1 MSFTH
6 NLIKLNELSVK
17 TEEGKRLY
25 QTPQGKSY
33 PSVTTVT
40 GILSKDDIQ
49 AWRQR
54 IGEEKADQI
63 TRAATS
69 RGNEVHKLAELY
81 LKNELFSQ
89 SPLFDEPK
97 TNNYKMFE
105 ALSSVLDNKVGIVRA
120 IEAPL
125 YSDVLR
131 VGGRVDLVA
140 EWDNELAVID
150 FKTSSKPK
158 KERWIDNY
166 FMQSSAYAFMFEE
179 LTKISINKIVIAIA
193 LENLGTQI
201 FIKNA
206 NDYIQQFI
214 DLRKTYDIISN
225 QQGI

>member
-6 NLIKLNELSVK
+6 DLIKLNELSVK

-81 LKNELFSQ
+81 LRNELFSQ
-89 SPLFDEPK
+89 STLFDEPK

-158 KERWIDNY
+158 KEHWIDNY

-225 QQGI
+225 D

>member
-40 GILSKDDIQ
+40 GILSKDAIHS
-49 AWRQR
+49 WRQR

-105 ALSSVLDNKVGIVRA
+105 ALSSVLDNKVGIIRA

-225 QQGI
+225 E

>member
-6 NLIKLNELSVK
+6 DLIKLNELSVK

-89 SPLFDEPK
+89 STLFDEPK

-140 EWDNELAVID
+140 DWDNELAVID

-201 FIKNA
+201 FIKSA

-214 DLRKTYDIISN
+214 DLRKTYDIIAN
-225 QQGI
+225 D

>member
-40 GILSKDDIQ
+40 GILSKDAIHS
-49 AWRQR
+49 WRQR

-89 SPLFDEPK
+89 STLFDEPK

-105 ALSSVLDNKVGIVRA
+105 ALSSVLDNKVGIIRA

-201 FIKNA
+201 FIKNV

-225 QQGI
+225 E

>member
-6 NLIKLNELSVK
+6 DLIKLNELSVK

-40 GILSKDDIQ
+40 GILSKDAIHS
-49 AWRQR
+49 WRQR

-89 SPLFDEPK
+89 STLFDEPK

-179 LTKISINKIVIAIA
+179 LTKIPINKIVIAIA

-201 FIKNA
+201 FIKDA
-206 NDYIQQFI
+206 SDYIQQFI

-225 QQGI
+225 E

>member
-6 NLIKLNELSVK
+6 DLIKLNELSVK

-89 SPLFDEPK
+89 STLFDEPK

-105 ALSSVLDNKVGIVRA
+105 ALSSVLDNNVGIVRA

-179 LTKISINKIVIAIA
+179 LTKISINKIVIALA

-225 QQGI
+225 E

>member
-1 MSFTH
+1 MSFIH
-6 NLIKLNELSVK
+6 DLVKLDELSAK

-49 AWRQR
+49 AWRIR

-69 RGNEVHKLAELY
+69 RGNKVHKLAELY
-81 LKNELFSQ
+81 LRNELFSQ
-89 SPLFDEPK
+89 STLFDEPK

-105 ALSSVLDNKVGIVRA
+105 VLSSVLDNKVGVVRA

-158 KERWIDNY
+158 KEHWIDNY

-179 LTKISINKIVIAIA
+179 LTKIPIN
-193 LENLGTQI
+193 
-201 FIKNA
+201 
-206 NDYIQQFI
+206 
-214 DLRKTYDIISN
+214 
-225 QQGI
+225 

>member
-1 MSFTH
+1 MSFSH
-6 NLIKLNELSVK
+6 DLIKLNELSVK

-89 SPLFDEPK
+89 STLFDEPK

-158 KERWIDNY
+158 KEHWIDNY

>member
-6 NLIKLNELSVK
+6 DLIKLNELSVK

-89 SPLFDEPK
+89 STLFDEPK

-125 YSDVLR
+125 YSDFLR

-225 QQGI
+225 E

>member
-6 NLIKLNELSVK
+6 DLIKLNELSVK

-89 SPLFDEPK
+89 STLFDEPK

-150 FKTSSKPK
+150 FKTSSKSK

-225 QQGI
+225 E

>member
-1 MSFTH
+1 MSFIH
-6 NLIKLNELSVK
+6 DLVKLDELSVK
-17 TEEGKRLY
+17 TDEGKRLY
-25 QTPQGKSY
+25 QTPQGQSY

-49 AWRQR
+49 AWRIR
-54 IGEEKADQI
+54 VGEEKADQI

-69 RGNEVHKLAELY
+69 RGNKVHKLAELY

-89 SPLFDEPK
+89 STLFDEPK

-105 ALSSVLDNKVGIVRA
+105 ALSSVLDNKVGVIRA

-131 VGGRVDLVA
+131 VGGRVDLIA

-158 KERWIDNY
+158 KEHWIDNY

-179 LTKISINKIVIAIA
+179 LTKIPINKIVIAIA

-225 QQGI
+225 D

>member
-6 NLIKLNELSVK
+6 DLIKLNELSVK

-81 LKNELFSQ
+81 LRNELFSQ
-89 SPLFDEPK
+89 STLFDEPK

-225 QQGI
+225 E

>member
-1 MSFTH
+1 MSFIH
-6 NLIKLNELSVK
+6 DLITLDELSAR
-17 TEEGKRLY
+17 TEEGKRFY
-25 QTPQGKSY
+25 QTPQGQSY

-49 AWRQR
+49 AWRRR

-89 SPLFDEPK
+89 STLFDEPK

-105 ALSSVLDNKVGIVRA
+105 VLSSVLDNRVGVVRA

-179 LTKISINKIVIAIA
+179 LTKIPINKIVIAIA

-225 QQGI
+225 E

>member
-1 MSFTH
+1 MSFIH
-6 NLIKLNELSVK
+6 DLITLDELSAR
-17 TEEGKRLY
+17 TEKGKRFY
-25 QTPQGKSY
+25 QTPQGQSY

-49 AWRQR
+49 AWRRR
-54 IGEEKADQI
+54 IGEDKADQI
-63 TRAATS
+63 TKAATS

-89 SPLFDEPK
+89 STLFDEPK

-105 ALSSVLDNKVGIVRA
+105 ALSSVLDNRVGVVRA

-179 LTKISINKIVIAIA
+179 LTKIPINKIVIAIA

-225 QQGI
+225 E

>member
-1 MSFTH
+1 MSFSH
-6 NLIKLNELSVK
+6 DLIKLNELSVK

-89 SPLFDEPK
+89 STLFDEPK

-225 QQGI
+225 E

>member
-6 NLIKLNELSVK
+6 DLIKLNELSVK

-89 SPLFDEPK
+89 STLFDEPK

-158 KERWIDNY
+158 KELWIDNY

-225 QQGI
+225 D

>member
-6 NLIKLNELSVK
+6 DLIKLNELSVR

-89 SPLFDEPK
+89 STLFDEPK

-105 ALSSVLDNKVGIVRA
+105 VLSSVLDNKVGIVRA

-179 LTKISINKIVIAIA
+179 LTKIPINKIVIAIA

-201 FIKNA
+201 FVKDA

>member
-6 NLIKLNELSVK
+6 DLIKLNELSVK

-89 SPLFDEPK
+89 STLFDEPK

-179 LTKISINKIVIAIA
+179 LTKIPINKIVIAIA

-201 FIKNA
+201 FVKDA

>member
-1 MSFTH
+1 
-6 NLIKLNELSVK
+6 
-17 TEEGKRLY
+17 
-25 QTPQGKSY
+25 
-33 PSVTTVT
+33 
-40 GILSKDDIQ
+40 
-49 AWRQR
+49 
-54 IGEEKADQI
+54 
-63 TRAATS
+63 
-69 RGNEVHKLAELY
+69 
-81 LKNELFSQ
+81 
-89 SPLFDEPK
+89 
-97 TNNYKMFE
+97 MFE
-105 ALSSVLDNKVGIVRA
+105 ALSRVLDKTVGIVRA

-140 EWDNELAVID
+140 EWDNELAIID

-179 LTKISINKIVIAIA
+179 LTDIPINKIVIAIA

-225 QQGI
+225 E

>member
-6 NLIKLNELSVK
+6 DLIKLNELSVK

-89 SPLFDEPK
+89 STLFDEPK

-225 QQGI
+225 E

>member
-6 NLIKLNELSVK
+6 DLIKLNELSVK

-89 SPLFDEPK
+89 STLFDEPK

>member
-6 NLIKLNELSVK
+6 DLIKLNELSVK

-89 SPLFDEPK
+89 STLFDEPK

-179 LTKISINKIVIAIA
+179 LTKIPINKIVIAIA

-201 FIKNA
+201 FVKDA

-225 QQGI
+225 E

>member
-6 NLIKLNELSVK
+6 DLIKLNELSVK

-89 SPLFDEPK
+89 STLFDEPK

-158 KERWIDNY
+158 KELWIDNY

-214 DLRKTYDIISN
+214 DLRKTYDIIAN
-225 QQGI
+225 D

>member
-1 MSFTH
+1 MSFIH
-6 NLIKLNELSVK
+6 DLITLDELSAR
-17 TEEGKRLY
+17 TEKGKRFY
-25 QTPQGKSY
+25 QTPQGQSY

-49 AWRQR
+49 AWRRR
-54 IGEEKADQI
+54 IGEDKADQI
-63 TRAATS
+63 TKAATS

-89 SPLFDEPK
+89 STLFDEPK

-105 ALSSVLDNKVGIVRA
+105 ALSSVLDNRVGVVRA

-225 QQGI
+225 G

>member
-6 NLIKLNELSVK
+6 DLIKLNELSVK

-89 SPLFDEPK
+89 STLFDEPK

-179 LTKISINKIVIAIA
+179 LTEIPVNKIVIAIA

-225 QQGI
+225 E